1 MNNYDNTLKR
11 SIILILDNYLKQS
24 YTLRQQIIFL
34 IQSDYY
40 KNLELLQKA
49 YVIVELEKLLKT
61 NNLKLLIDDY
71 YDDHD
76 KIIHT
81 FKIITSTAGLEPA
94 RT

>member
-1 MNNYDNTLKR
+1 MNNYDKVLKR
-11 SIILILDNYLKQS
+11 SIILIFDNFLNQT
-24 YTLRQQIIFL
+24 YTLRQQIIFY
-34 IQSDYY
+34 IQNEHY
-40 KNLELLQKA
+40 KNLELLEKA

-71 YDDHD
+71 YNDHD

-81 FKIITSTAGLEPA
+81 FKIITSTAGFEPA